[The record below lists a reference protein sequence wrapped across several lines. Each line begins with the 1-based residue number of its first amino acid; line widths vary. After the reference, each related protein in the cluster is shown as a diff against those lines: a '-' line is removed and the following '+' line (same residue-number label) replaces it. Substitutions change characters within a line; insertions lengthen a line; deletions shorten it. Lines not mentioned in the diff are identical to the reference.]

1 MTHAFVLSWK
11 PIGSYSVSP
20 GKCQR
25 GTPVSCISATLCD
38 SGDEHTGKTK
48 SLDPYSQKSQIGK
61 QNWKIAI
68 GFDLLDLISLH
79 GEAQAL
85 KIAIL
90 GVHLK

>member
-38 SGDEHTGKTK
+38 SEDEHAGKTK

-61 QNWKIAI
+61 QNPI
-68 GFDLLDLISLH
+68 GFDLLGLISLH